1 MNILAIGNSFS
12 QDATAYLYGVARNR
26 EEKLHVVNL
35 YIGGCSLER
44 HFRNMLSEE
53 RAYDLQ
59 INGMCS
65 SFKVSLKEALLNRA
79 WDVVTFQQASHHS
92 TDYETYQPYLSE
104 LSAYVRRLCPRAR
117 QIIHQTWAYEDG
129 SAKLEAM
136 DYMTSTDMLGDL
148 KKAYDKAAADI
159 EADDLI
165 PSGELF
171 SMLLDSGVEKLHRDT
186 FHASYGVGRY
196 ALALLWYAVL
206 TGNSV
211 EKDDFYD
218 TDEPVTDE
226 EREAV
231 INCIEELMEKG

>member
-59 INGMCS
+59 VNGMCS

-104 LSAYVRRLCPRAR
+104 LSAYVRRLCPKAR

-136 DYMTSTDMLGDL
+136 DYMTSTDMLSDL

-211 EKDDFYD
+211 ERDDFYD
-218 TDEPVTDE
+218 TDEPVTHE
-226 EREAV
+226 ERVAV